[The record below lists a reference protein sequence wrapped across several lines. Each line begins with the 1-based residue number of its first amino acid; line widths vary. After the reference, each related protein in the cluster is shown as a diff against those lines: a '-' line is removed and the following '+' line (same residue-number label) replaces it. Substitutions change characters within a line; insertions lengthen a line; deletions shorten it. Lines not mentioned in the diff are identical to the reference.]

1 MQDNNLFQYIKKVVE
16 NMPNGWLTT
25 TTHRLDIYNEKLA
38 KTEFLDQF
46 ENLYNNNIAD
56 ASSLNALPTAYD
68 YIRLG
73 HPLSCVLEWT
83 IAKLNDTKSENVISF
98 SSKTTP
104 ILDKIKKNLLE
115 NISQTTDVKDD
126 SFLIAAVV

>member
-46 ENLYNNNIAD
+46 ENLKCDCFFFKNHSDI
-56 ASSLNALPTAYD
+56 SHSEKKF
-68 YIRLG
+68 IRKHKHSNQLFWEITR
-73 HPLSCVLEWT
+73 L
-83 IAKLNDTKSENVISF
+83 F
-98 SSKTTP
+98 
-104 ILDKIKKNLLE
+104 
-115 NISQTTDVKDD
+115 
-126 SFLIAAVV
+126 